1 MVTNPARRIRS
12 GGRVR
17 SVAGVL
23 TALLVIMTSLV
34 VVTPAGAHADLTSTD
49 PANVST
55 VSTPVET
62 IAFTFSKASEAVP
75 ELFTITGPDGPVGVS
90 SVRAESDDTVVVVEP
105 ERALTGGRYRVGWGI
120 RAGDTHRMTGA
131 ISFTVDAAAD
141 APASPTEPAAAP
153 STTAPEAPVGSVV
166 PPTTIAATEIAAPPL
181 VDADQT
187 STFDDAAELATPLAD
202 RVATLLRGLLYL
214 LLLVT
219 IGGVVYLAAVHR
231 GTRRESEGLVAIVRG
246 AAIGVATLAV
256 AAFVVQLAV
265 ADNGAWTAVID
276 PSSWAD
282 VVTSGMGPA
291 ALLRLLGGVA
301 VAMFVGTSFTRLP
314 SATAGDASEPGA
326 PAPVP
331 VASGGGA
338 APTGTVVRRRRRGT
352 EQVRVVSSP
361 LVWLGV
367 AFLAASESF
376 LGHTADTAPRP
387 AMLVSDAVHLVAG
400 GIWLGGALLLVV
412 TLRRRRRASG
422 SSVAPLVARYSWLAG
437 WSVAAVA
444 LTGVVM
450 GALIL
455 GDLSALI
462 SSTFGR
468 LLLVKVG
475 LVVGLVAAGAYNRT
489 VLLPELEAGTDDGWG
504 IGRLRASLSIELV
517 LFVAVVALTAVLV
530 NANPN

>member
-1 MVTNPARRIRS
+1 MVTNPARLFHACE
-12 GGRVR
+12 RVR

-23 TALLVIMTSLV
+23 TALVVIMTSLV
-34 VVTPAGAHADLTSTD
+34 VVAPAGAHADLTSTD
-49 PANVST
+49 PANAST
-55 VSTPVET
+55 ASTPVET
-62 IAFTFSKASEAVP
+62 ITFTFSKASEAVP

-153 STTAPEAPVGSVV
+153 STTVPEAPANSVV

-187 STFDDAAELATPLAD
+187 STFDDAAAVATPLAD

-214 LLLVT
+214 LMLVT

-276 PSSWAD
+276 PSAWSD
-282 VVTSGMGPA
+282 VVTGGMGPA

-301 VAMFVGTSFTRLP
+301 VVMFVGTSSTRLP
-314 SATAGDASEPGA
+314 SATAGDASEPG
-326 PAPVP
+326 APVP

-352 EQVRVVSSP
+352 EQVRVASSP

-387 AMLVSDAVHLVAG
+387 AMLISDAVHLVAG

-422 SSVAPLVARYSWLAG
+422 TSVAPLVARYSWLAG

-468 LLLVKVG
+468 LLLVKIA
-475 LVVGLVAAGAYNRT
+475 LVVGLVAAGAYNRN
-489 VLLPELEAGTDDGWG
+489 VLLPELEAGTDDGWA

-517 LFVAVVALTAVLV
+517 LFVAVVVLTAVLV